1 MFLTDQSANKKI
13 IDKNVGKGKKPERK
27 QAVETTFG

>member
-1 MFLTDQSANKKI
+1 MFLTYQSASKKT

-27 QAVETTFG
+27 PAVETTFA